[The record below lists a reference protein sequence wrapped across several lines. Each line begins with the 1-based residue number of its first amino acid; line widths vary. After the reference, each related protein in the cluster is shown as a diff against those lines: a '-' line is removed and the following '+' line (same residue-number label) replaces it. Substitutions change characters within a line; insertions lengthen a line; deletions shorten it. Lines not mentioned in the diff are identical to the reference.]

1 MYYFTDFTNI
11 VLHVADMGQ
20 YLVDLLHYLTVK
32 DSKGVAILK
41 LNPSD
46 YPVETVAAFNIL
58 TAIFMKFK
66 GIDGHGM
73 LFSILSIVVIC
84 GIRQSHML

>member
-1 MYYFTDFTNI
+1 MYYFADFTNA

-32 DSKGVAILK
+32 DSKEVAILK
-41 LNPSD
+41 FNPSYD
-46 YPVETVAAFNIL
+46 PVETVAAFNIL

-66 GIDGHGM
+66 GIDGHGTF
-73 LFSILSIVVIC
+73 FSIFE
-84 GIRQSHML
+84 

>member
-1 MYYFTDFTNI
+1 MNNI
-11 VLHVADMGQ
+11 ALHVADMGQ

-32 DSKGVAILK
+32 DSKEVAILK

-46 YPVETVAAFNIL
+46 YPVETIAAFNIL

-66 GIDGHGM
+66 GIDGHGT
-73 LFSILSIVVIC
+73 LFSIFE
-84 GIRQSHML
+84 